1 MYQPPQ
7 PSSQPPFILYPAPEK
22 KSYTGWWIALG
33 ITIGILSCVA
43 CSLFLVLLNT
53 NHSSTTTTTTS
64 PLYSWDI
71 DATATAQAGSE
82 THTFIPTSTPGD
94 NAPANPWGYNFEPE
108 VGHYIYNEPA
118 TFCRYFKCAT
128 PFGTANDGFIVECN
142 DGRYTHN
149 GGGNDAC
156 YGHDG
161 VKHALYWH

>member
-7 PSSQPPFILYPAPEK
+7 QPPFIFVPVPEK

-33 ITIGILSCVA
+33 ITIGILSCVG
-43 CSLFLVLLNT
+43 CMLFLALSNT
-53 NHSSTTTTTTS
+53 NRSTTTTR

-71 DATATAQAGSE
+71 DATSTAAAGSE
-82 THTFIPTSTPGD
+82 THTFIPTTTPADG
-94 NAPANPWGYNFEPE
+94 APSNPWGYNFTPE

-128 PFGTANDGFIVECN
+128 SFGTANDGFVVECS
-142 DGRYTHN
+142 DGKYTHN

-156 YGHDG
+156 YGHGG

>member
-7 PSSQPPFILYPAPEK
+7 PPFVSYPPPEK

-33 ITIGILSCVA
+33 IGVGIMLCA
-43 CSLFLVLLNT
+43 CSTAFLVLMT
-53 NHSSTTTTTTS
+53 NHSSSTTTTS
-64 PLYSWDI
+64 SRLYSWDI
-71 DATATAQAGSE
+71 EATETAQAGSE
-82 THTFIPTSTPGD
+82 THTFVLTSTPGD
-94 NAPANPWGYNFEPE
+94 DVPANPWGYNFEPE

-142 DGRYTHN
+142 DGRYVHN